1 MTLRLAGATLAL
13 LAVLIATPGC
23 AAALVNA
30 EGALY
35 RAIAVTQDTA
45 DAMCD
50 VGIQTPE
57 KCRDFNIQLIPAIAS
72 AKEFNKAVQENNYA
86 EVPAAMTSV
95 LALRNAAELFFLDEN
110 LRMQIRARLDAVY
123 SLISTLRK

>member
-1 MTLRLAGATLAL
+1 MAEVMIEIMVGVNPNGDWMSVMMSGSDGA
-13 LAVLIATPGC
+13 
-23 AAALVNA
+23 
-30 EGALY
+30 
-35 RAIAVTQDTA
+35 D
-45 DAMCD
+45 
-50 VGIQTPE
+50 
-57 KCRDFNIQLIPAIAS
+57 IAS